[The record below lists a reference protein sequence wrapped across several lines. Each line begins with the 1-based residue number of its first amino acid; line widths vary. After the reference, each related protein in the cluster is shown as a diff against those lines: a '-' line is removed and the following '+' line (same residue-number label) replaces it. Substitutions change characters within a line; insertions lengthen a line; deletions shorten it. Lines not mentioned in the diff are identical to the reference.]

1 MNMKTNSKNQNQMKN
16 KKSNF
21 DGKVILSKYSSI
33 LLIFTLI
40 SVFSCAPVQYGFDA
54 RENSKFSTFDNLS
67 IAKEDFLKQY
77 GLPTNK
83 GLYQETSTRKVEKL
97 YYTEKIKD
105 FLVTTE
111 FIFVNDTLK
120 QMERVET
127 RNNFAEIRERLEM
140 IK

>member
-1 MNMKTNSKNQNQMKN
+1 MNINTNSKNQNQMKN
-16 KKSNF
+16 KKSNIEGRIQF
-21 DGKVILSKYSSI
+21 SKYI
-33 LLIFTLI
+33 LLIFTFVSIL
-40 SVFSCAPVQYGFDA
+40 SCAPVQYGFDA
-54 RENSKFSTFDNLS
+54 RENSKFSTFDNLG

-83 GLYQETSTRKVEKL
+83 GLYQETSMRNVEKL

-127 RNNFAEIRERLEM
+127 RNNFAEIREQLEM

>member
-1 MNMKTNSKNQNQMKN
+1 MKN
-16 KKSNF
+16 KKGNF
-21 DGKVILSKYSSI
+21 DGKVIISKYSSI

-40 SVFSCAPVQYGFDA
+40 SVFSCTPVQYGFDA
-54 RENSKFSTFDNLS
+54 RENSQFSTFDNLG

-83 GLYQETSTRKVEKL
+83 GLSQEIPIRKAEIL

-111 FIFVNDTLK
+111 FIFINNTLT
-120 QMERVET
+120 QMNRIET
-127 RNNFAEIRERLEM
+127 INNYAEIRKR
-140 IK
+140 

>member
-1 MNMKTNSKNQNQMKN
+1 MTKQTKSRNQNQMKT
-16 KKSNF
+16 KKNNS
-21 DGKVILSKYSSI
+21 DGIFILSKYSAI

-40 SVFSCAPVQYGFDA
+40 SVFSCAPAQYGLDA
-54 RENSKFSTFDNLS
+54 RENSKFSTFDNLG

-83 GLYQETSTRKVEKL
+83 GLYQETSTRKVEIW
-97 YYTEKIKD
+97 YYTERIKD

-127 RNNFAEIRERLEM
+127 SNNLTEI
-140 IK
+140 

>member
-1 MNMKTNSKNQNQMKN
+1 MKN
-16 KKSNF
+16 KKYHF
-21 DGKVILSKYSSI
+21 CGKIIITKCSSI
-33 LLIFTLI
+33 LIILTLV

-54 RENSKFSTFDNLS
+54 RENSKFSTFDNLG
-67 IAKEDFLKQY
+67 IAKEDFIKQY
-77 GLPTNK
+77 GHPTNK
-83 GLYQETSTRKVEKL
+83 GLYQETSAKKVEKL

-111 FIFVNDTLK
+111 FIFENDNLK

-127 RNNFAEIRERLEM
+127 RNNFQEIREQLEM

>member
-1 MNMKTNSKNQNQMKN
+1 LKN
-16 KKSNF
+16 KKGNF
-21 DGKVILSKYSSI
+21 DGKVIISKYSSI

-40 SVFSCAPVQYGFDA
+40 SVFSCTPVQYGFDA
-54 RENSKFSTFDNLS
+54 RENSQFSTFDNLG

-83 GLYQETSTRKVEKL
+83 GLSQEIPIRKAEIL

-111 FIFVNDTLK
+111 FIFINNTLT
-120 QMERVET
+120 QMNRIET
-127 RNNFAEIRERLEM
+127 INNYAEIRKR
-140 IK
+140 

>member
-1 MNMKTNSKNQNQMKN
+1 M
-16 KKSNF
+16 
-21 DGKVILSKYSSI
+21 
-33 LLIFTLI
+33 
-40 SVFSCAPVQYGFDA
+40 
-54 RENSKFSTFDNLS
+54 
-67 IAKEDFLKQY
+67 AKEDFLKQY

-83 GLYQETSTRKVEKL
+83 GLYKETSIRKVEKL

-111 FIFVNDTLK
+111 FIFINDTLK

-127 RNNFAEIRERLEM
+127 RNNFAEIREQLET